1 MEAKKYVYLFE
12 EGDATMRDLLGGKG
26 ANLCEMARL
35 ALPVPPGFVITT
47 EACLEYYTQGNHFP
61 EGLWEDVQEHVH
73 GLERTMG
80 RQFGSSENPLLVSV
94 RSGAKVSMPGMMD
107 TILNLGINDE
117 VAEGLGK
124 QMGDHRPA
132 LDAYRRFIQIFGDVV
147 MDIDSDTFESILDK
161 HKQEAGIE
169 VDYQLGA
176 EDLLGVIDDYK
187 SAVIQESEGP
197 VSEDPWEQLREAID
211 AVFKSWNNPRAISY
225 RDHYHIP
232 QDLGTAVTIMA
243 MVFGNISDDS
253 GTGVLFTRNPATGER
268 EVYGEYLPNAQ
279 GEDVVAGI
287 RTPMPIDTLAESLPQ
302 VHKQLM
308 GLTQQLERH
317 YRDVQDVEFT
327 VERGRL
333 FLLQTRNAKRTAHAA
348 VKTAVEMANEG
359 LITTDDAL
367 KRVDAEE
374 LTQLFV
380 PRFEG
385 KALEAATESGARLA
399 RGFGASPGAATG
411 KVFFDATRA
420 VEWANRG
427 DSVILVRPETNP
439 DDIHGI
445 IASAGVVS
453 SRGGVTSHAAVVTR
467 GLGKSCI
474 VGCEELVVD
483 VSGRTFTANGR
494 TIGEGEE
501 ISVDGTTG
509 EIFTGSIP
517 TVQPD
522 LTELEDART
531 LLSWADE
538 ARSLEVWANAD
549 TPSDAQRAVSM
560 GAEGIGLCRTE
571 HMFLGPERLPVVQKV
586 LVNAP
591 QAERWAQERPG
602 ATSNPLPREEAPP
615 GVREFHQGLEQ
626 LKSLQVEDFIG
637 ILRAMGERPVIIRLL
652 DAPLHEFLPKYKELV
667 KKVEELKARGA
678 SQEELSPHQ
687 ESLRLVESLREAN
700 PMLGHRGCRLGLS
713 FPSIYEMQVEA
724 IMAAAAILGREG
736 LAVQPEIMIPLTSH
750 VNELHRLRQRLVPVA
765 DEVQRQMEATVSYK
779 FGTMIE
785 VPRACTTAAEIAREA
800 DFFSFGTN
808 DLTQTTYGY
817 SRDDAEAKFLRF
829 YLQEGI
835 LPRNPF
841 ETLDAEG
848 VGALISIA
856 VEQGRRTQPGLEMG
870 ICGEHGGDP
879 ASIAFCHNAGLNY
892 VSCSPFRVPVARL
905 AAAQAALDLD
915 NQT

>member
-1 MEAKKYVYLFE
+1 MQANKFLYLFQ
-12 EGDATMRDLLGGKG
+12 EGNAEMRELLGGKG

-35 ALPVPPGFVITT
+35 GLPVPPGFVITT
-47 EACLEYYTQGNHFP
+47 EACLEYYTQGNQLP
-61 EGLWEDVQEHVH
+61 EGLWEDVQEHLK

-80 RQFGSSENPLLVSV
+80 QQFGSSQNPLLVSV

-117 VAEGLGK
+117 VAEGLGR
-124 QMGDHRPA
+124 QMGDRRPA
-132 LDAYRRFIQIFGDVV
+132 LDAYRRFIQAFSDVV
-147 MDIDSDTFESILDK
+147 IDVDSSTFESILEG
-161 HKQEAGIE
+161 HKREAGVE
-169 VDYQLGA
+169 LDYQLGA
-176 EDLLGVIDDYK
+176 ENLLKVIADYK
-187 SAVIQESEGP
+187 TAVIEASGGP
-197 VSEDPWEQLREAID
+197 VPEDPWEQLRQSLE

-225 RDHYHIP
+225 RDHYRIP
-232 QDLGTAVTIMA
+232 HDLGTAVTVMV
-243 MVFGNISDDS
+243 MVFGNVSDDS
-253 GTGVLFTRNPATGER
+253 GTGVLFTRNPATGEK

-287 RTPMPIDTLAESLPQ
+287 RTPMPITSLAESLPQ
-302 VHKQLM
+302 VHQQLM
-308 GLTQQLERH
+308 ALTQQLERH
-317 YRDVQDVEFT
+317 YQDVQDVEFT

-333 FLLQTRNAKRTAHAA
+333 FLLQTRNAKRTAPAA
-348 VKTAVEMANEG
+348 VKTAVDMVKEG
-359 LITTDDAL
+359 LITTNQAL

-374 LTQLFV
+374 LSQLFV
-380 PRFEG
+380 PRFEV
-385 KALEAATESGARLA
+385 KALETATTSGAHLA

-411 KVFFDATRA
+411 KVLFDATRA
-420 VEWANRG
+420 VEWANHG
-427 DSVILVRPETNP
+427 NSVILVRPETNP

-445 IASAGVVS
+445 IASDGIVT
-453 SRGGVTSHAAVVTR
+453 SRGGITSHAAVVTR
-467 GLGKSCI
+467 GMGKSCI

-494 TIGEGEE
+494 TIAEGEE

-509 EIFTGSIP
+509 EIFAGTIP

-522 LTELEDART
+522 LAELEDAQT

-538 ARSLEVWANAD
+538 ARRLGVWANAD
-549 TPSDAQRAVSM
+549 TPSDAQMAVSM

-571 HMFLGPERLPVVQKV
+571 HMFLGLERVPVVQNV

-591 QAERWAQERPG
+591 QAERWAQEHPD
-602 ATSNPLPREEAPP
+602 ATHNPSALEEAPP
-615 GVREFHQGLEQ
+615 GVRVFYQALDQ
-626 LKSLQVEDFIG
+626 LKALQIEDFVG

-652 DAPLHEFLPKYKELV
+652 DAPLHEFLPRY
-667 KKVEELKARGA
+667 EELFSKVAELEARGA
-678 SQEELSPHQ
+678 SQEELNPHQ

-724 IMAAAAILGREG
+724 IMTAAVILVREG
-736 LAVQPEIMIPLTSH
+736 FSVHPEIMIPLTSH
-750 VNELHRLRQRLVPVA
+750 VNELRRLRQRLVPLA
-765 DEVQRQMEATVSYK
+765 DEVQRQMDSSIDYK

-785 VPRACTTAAEIAREA
+785 VPRACTTAGEIAREA

-808 DLTQTTYGY
+808 DLTQTAYGY
-817 SRDDAEAKFLRF
+817 SRDDAEAKFLRY

-835 LPRNPF
+835 LPENPF

-848 VGALISIA
+848 VGALIRMA
-856 VEQGRRTQPGLEMG
+856 VEQGRRTQPDLEVG

-879 ASIAFCHNAGLNY
+879 ASIAFCHRVGLDY

-905 AAAQAALDLD
+905 AAAQAALDSEA
-915 NQT
+915 